1 MCVFKLIVN
10 MYVFLSV
17 CVTNKME
24 NHEWQHNLKPKVAAA
39 HGGCEWVVG
48 SGFVVVNLTYS
59 KEAMRFATGYYDW
72 FM

>member
-1 MCVFKLIVN
+1 M
-10 MYVFLSV
+10 
-17 CVTNKME
+17 
-24 NHEWQHNLKPKVAAA
+24 AAA